1 MPAQRQRSRLAL
13 AALSYLVLF
22 SLAACLDLWT
32 TMVALSRPG
41 VHEGN
46 SAVNNGQEYL
56 PRRALMVNLAG
67 AAIMTACVMFSANHA
82 ECVEAKWL
90 HSPIASFRK
99 IYLNPWSAEAI
110 RVSPLHMLSMAIA
123 FLGIRVIAA
132 VNNLL
137 IYFYGVGPIG
147 ALINGMARH
156 TSALIAFS
164 VVIVPLFYLL
174 AIAVSPWAAKLVSSW
189 QEDSPVVQRP

>member
-1 MPAQRQRSRLAL
+1 
-13 AALSYLVLF
+13 
-22 SLAACLDLWT
+22 
-32 TMVALSRPG
+32 
-41 VHEGN
+41 
-46 SAVNNGQEYL
+46 
-56 PRRALMVNLAG
+56 
-67 AAIMTACVMFSANHA
+67 
-82 ECVEAKWL
+82 
-90 HSPIASFRK
+90 
-99 IYLNPWSAEAI
+99 
-110 RVSPLHMLSMAIA
+110 MLSMAIA

-137 IYFYGVGPIG
+137 IYFYGIGPIG